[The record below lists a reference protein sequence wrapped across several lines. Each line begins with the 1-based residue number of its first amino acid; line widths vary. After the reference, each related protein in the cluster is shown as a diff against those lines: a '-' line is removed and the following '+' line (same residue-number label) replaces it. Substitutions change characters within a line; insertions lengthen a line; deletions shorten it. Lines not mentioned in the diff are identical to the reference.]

1 VPGAP
6 TDEAR
11 ARRRKGTDA
20 VARFLLEGAPRPDVE
35 TLLLHQLIP
44 YAVNRAGDDD
54 AIEHG
59 REFAL
64 RATVRHLHVKATL
77 LPLVAAWR
85 ERGIEVLVIK
95 GFYLAEFVYPHASDR
110 HYHDVDVL
118 VPEGQAAEA
127 LELAR
132 ELGWSIHARREDSI
146 TNPHSHTAATL
157 WHTGVEVEVH
167 RLVVHCSSP
176 RDAVQRLITEAAW
189 DASREL
195 AWHDTSLR
203 VLDPRDCLLMGLVL
217 NRAWSDDRWHLKA
230 SDFLDMAAVR
240 DRLGVSRE
248 DLLRRAAELGCG
260 TTLRHVL
267 RRCDPWSGRL
277 ELAPPAAVREQLWN
291 LSIAS
296 ERGLLTLER
305 ATEAARGSWFGLL
318 YLPLVLRVH
327 FMLRSRGDPKVFLG
341 RRGPTRREPRP
352 LSERARQRVILG
364 VLWAAR
370 LVRPFGDRNRLRS
383 IALFDALRRKGVPVT
398 LFLTESDSSH
408 DAPAWVRID
417 DRAPPANVIG
427 QVVDRQ
433 VEALSHPPA
442 LAGAARP

>member
-1 VPGAP
+1 MPGAP

-20 VARFLLEGAPRPDVE
+20 VERFLLEGAPRPDVE
-35 TLLLHQLIP
+35 TLVLHQLIP
-44 YAVNRAGDDD
+44 YAVNRAGADD

-77 LPLVAAWR
+77 LPLVSAWR
-85 ERGIEVLVIK
+85 ERGIEVLVFK

-110 HYHDVDVL
+110 HYHDVDLL
-118 VPEGQAAEA
+118 VPEGRAAEA
-127 LELAR
+127 LEVAK

-157 WHTGVEVEVH
+157 WHAGVEVEVH
-167 RLVVHCSSP
+167 RLVVHCSTH

-189 DASREL
+189 DASREQP
-195 AWHDTSLR
+195 WHDTAIR
-203 VLDPRDCLLMGLVL
+203 VLDPRDSLLIGLVL
-217 NRAWSDDRWHLKA
+217 NRAWSADRWHLKA

-240 DRLGVSRE
+240 DRFGVRLE
-248 DLLRRAAELGCG
+248 DLTLRAAELRCG

-277 ELAPPAAVREQLWN
+277 DLAPPAPGREQLWN

-296 ERGLLTLER
+296 ERGMLTLER
-305 ATEAARGSWFGLL
+305 ATEAVRGSWFGLL

-327 FMLRSRGDPKVFLG
+327 FMLRSGGDLKAFLV
-341 RRGPTRREPRP
+341 RRGRIQRESRP
-352 LSERARQRVILG
+352 LSERARQRVIVG

-370 LVRPFGDRNRLRS
+370 LVRPFGDRSRVRS
-383 IALFDALRRKGVPVT
+383 IALFDVLRRKGVPVT
-398 LFLTESDSSH
+398 LFLAESDASH